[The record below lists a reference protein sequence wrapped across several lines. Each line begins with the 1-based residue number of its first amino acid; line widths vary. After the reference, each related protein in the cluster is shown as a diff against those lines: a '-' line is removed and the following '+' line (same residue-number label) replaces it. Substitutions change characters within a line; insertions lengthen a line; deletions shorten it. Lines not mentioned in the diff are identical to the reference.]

1 MSNEDLLRPTLS
13 EYRRPPAIYHSTGFF
28 LSTFFGGP
36 VATAVYGLCNSYRLG
51 RLRIDLP
58 VFIAL
63 AAAAY
68 FLVLLFQRSG
78 QMAGIMEL
86 VGDAPRPTIEF
97 TLRVL
102 ALVCYFAIYLMH
114 RKFFRAAQ
122 VSGVQP
128 LSGWVPGL
136 AAFVIGNVANQAF
149 IGWLLQH
156 H

>member
-1 MSNEDLLRPTLS
+1 LSNEDLLRPTLS
-13 EYRRPPAIYHSTGFF
+13 EFRRPPAIYSSTGFF

-36 VATAVYGLCNSYRLG
+36 VGTVVYGLCNSHRLG

-58 VFIAL
+58 VFLAL

-68 FLVLLFQRSG
+68 FLVLLFQNGG
-78 QMAGIMEL
+78 QMAWIIDQ
-86 VGDAPRPTIEF
+86 VGDAPRPSLEF

-102 ALVCYFAIYLMH
+102 ALGCHFAIYLMH

-122 VSGVQP
+122 VSGVKSLP
-128 LSGWVPGL
+128 GWVPGI
-136 AAFVIGNVANQAF
+136 AALVLGNVANQAF
-149 IGWLLQH
+149 IGWILQH